1 MRPVV
6 LCCSP
11 TPVQASGFP
20 VYSARLCLFM
30 VTTFWGGY
38 FLCVYAMLAVYSVQM
53 DFTTITFQC
62 VCKLPVVSS
71 SIAFSLKS
79 DAGCN

>member
-38 FLCVYAMLAVYSVQM
+38 FLCVYAMLAVYSDGLYNHHISMCLQAACC
-53 DFTTITFQC
+53 FEQHCLLLEI
-62 VCKLPVVSS
+62 
-71 SIAFSLKS
+71 
-79 DAGCN
+79 